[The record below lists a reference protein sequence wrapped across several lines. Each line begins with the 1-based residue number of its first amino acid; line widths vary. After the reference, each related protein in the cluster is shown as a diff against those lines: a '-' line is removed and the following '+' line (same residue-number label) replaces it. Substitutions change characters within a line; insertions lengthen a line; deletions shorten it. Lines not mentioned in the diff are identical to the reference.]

1 MTEVAWNAAPA
12 YEQPDVEPQ
21 VEKETTVNQTPETE
35 EPIAPVKTNTDTIGE
50 KWTNKIPVL
59 GQVKEQLEIDLMYLG

>member
-21 VEKETTVNQTPETE
+21 VDVDPTVR
-35 EPIAPVKTNTDTIGE
+35 TD
-50 KWTNKIPVL
+50 V
-59 GQVKEQLEIDLMYLG
+59 